1 MAANDQTWTVKAI
14 LDWCEGYLA
23 NKGDA
28 SPRHAAQYLLGEA
41 MGLSRIELYTN
52 FDKPLTDEERSTMR
66 EWVARRGAGEP
77 LQLICG
83 TAPFRHMVLEVAPGV
98 LIPRP
103 ETEVLVSEVLA
114 LFPPPKQIS
123 AHAFEDLS
131 AVSGQGEGVEDSV
144 SEIPVVEIGSINEE
158 VSSEV
163 LAGGI
168 DGASEQPEAFALKD
182 GAQSSQSQIDGVEQV
197 GEAIAAG
204 TVSEMKSDPKP
215 ESIRVIDLCTGSGCI
230 ACALATEHPNMEVL
244 ALAQRNV
251 EAQSAADR
259 VSVRESD
266 LLAAAI
272 VGPDNKGSFDVIV
285 SNPPYIPSQVVDTL
299 AAEVNDYEPRLAL
312 DGGADGLELF
322 RRFIGDA
329 YSLLKPGGVL
339 AVELFEESLE
349 EARTIALNNGFSE
362 ARIVQDLTNRPRILV
377 ATK

>member
-1 MAANDQTWTVKAI
+1 M
-14 LDWCEGYLA
+14 
-23 NKGDA
+23 
-28 SPRHAAQYLLGEA
+28 
-41 MGLSRIELYTN
+41 
-52 FDKPLTDEERSTMR
+52 
-66 EWVARRGAGEP
+66 
-77 LQLICG
+77 
-83 TAPFRHMVLEVAPGV
+83 
-98 LIPRP
+98 
-103 ETEVLVSEVLA
+103 
-114 LFPPPKQIS
+114 
-123 AHAFEDLS
+123 
-131 AVSGQGEGVEDSV
+131 
-144 SEIPVVEIGSINEE
+144 
-158 VSSEV
+158 SSEV

-244 ALAQRNV
+244 ALDIAPEALALAQRNV

-322 RRFIGDA
+322 RRFIGNA